1 MEEMLSYVFGTI
13 RSNDAS
19 IQTIKR
25 DMKQQSKINTRVAFL
40 ICGLAYTMLKNKK
53 NRMQKWKSLQRKFA
67 RCKRNRKAEREKK
80 ENNQCLTF

>member
-13 RSNDAS
+13 RSNDVS

-53 NRMQKWKSLQRKFA
+53 KQDAKMEVLAKKICEMQEEQKSG
-67 RCKRNRKAEREKK
+67 KREEG
-80 ENNQCLTF
+80 E

>member
-25 DMKQQSKINTRVAFL
+25 DMKHQSKINARVAFL

-53 NRMQKWKSLQRKFA
+53 KQDAKMETLAKKICEMQEEQKSRK
-67 RCKRNRKAEREKK
+67 RE
-80 ENNQCLTF
+80 EGE

>member
-53 NRMQKWKSLQRKFA
+53 KQDAKMEVLAKKICEMQEEQ
-67 RCKRNRKAEREKK
+67 KRGKRE
-80 ENNQCLTF
+80 EGE